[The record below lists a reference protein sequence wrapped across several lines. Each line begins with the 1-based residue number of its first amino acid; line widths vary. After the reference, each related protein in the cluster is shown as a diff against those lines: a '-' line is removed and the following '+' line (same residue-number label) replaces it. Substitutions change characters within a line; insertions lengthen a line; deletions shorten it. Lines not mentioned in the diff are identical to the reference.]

1 MKTRLLDNE
10 MFEKRTHFATV
21 RLHLN
26 QSKQNKRQ
34 TCKQCMC
41 GLDLYTSF
49 TILPRSGRKERGSGF
64 SPQFQVKVELNKL

>member
-1 MKTRLLDNE
+1 

-26 QSKQNKRQ
+26 QSKQKQ
-34 TCKQCMC
+34 TPNVQQCMC

-49 TILPRSGRKERGSGF
+49 TMLPRSGRKERGSGF
-64 SPQFQVKVELNKL
+64 SPQFQVKVEH